1 VTSMRD
7 FQIYGNDLIVATHG
21 RGFWVIDDIS
31 PLRQLSDAVAREDAH
46 LFKPADTIN
55 FIEGTDNG
63 TPLQKDE
70 PHAENPPGGV
80 VIDYYL
86 KSAPSTAVV
95 LEILDA
101 NGAVVQTLSS
111 DPNAQRAAAGGAPTQ
126 PAGIARVSPL
136 WQTRPELP
144 STAAGMH
151 RVTWNAL
158 RPRPRGTPP
167 PEEGGPMDRHYVGDF
182 TAKLTVNGKSYTQPF
197 TVKPDPRNAA

>member
-1 VTSMRD
+1 MRD
-7 FQIYGNDLIVATHG
+7 FEIYGNDLILATHG

-31 PLRQLSDAVAREDAH
+31 SLRQLSDAVAREDAH

-55 FIEGTDNG
+55 FIDGTDNG

-70 PHAENPPGGV
+70 PHAENPPSGV

-86 KSAPSTAVV
+86 KNASSTAVV
-95 LEILDA
+95 IEILDA
-101 NGAVVQTLSS
+101 SGAVVETLSS
-111 DPNAQRAAAGGAPTQ
+111 DPKARAATGGVTAAQPT
-126 PAGIARVSPL
+126 AIARVSPL

-158 RPRPRGTPP
+158 RPRPRGAPP
-167 PEEGGPMDRHYVGDF
+167 PDEGGPLDRHYVGDF
-182 TAKLTVNGKSYTQPF
+182 TAKLTVNGKSYSQPF
-197 TVKPDPRNAA
+197 TLKPDPRKTV